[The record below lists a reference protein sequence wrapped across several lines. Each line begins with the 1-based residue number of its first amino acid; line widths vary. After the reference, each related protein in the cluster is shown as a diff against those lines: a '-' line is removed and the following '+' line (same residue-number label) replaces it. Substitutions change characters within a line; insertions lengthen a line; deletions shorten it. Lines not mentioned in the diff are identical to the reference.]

1 MSGASPLRVG
11 VVGLGFMGA
20 THVRAYLRAERAG
33 VCRLVAVCDRSPQRT
48 ERLGATGGNLDL
60 DVGAGETADLRSV
73 RRYTDAAAL
82 LADAEVD
89 AVSVCTHT
97 PTHVELSIAAVRAGK
112 HVLVEKP
119 VAIRSAEVERLIAA
133 VAGSGRVVMPAMCM
147 RFWPGWTWLKE
158 RIADGGYGRVQSAV
172 FRRLGSAP
180 TWAPEFYGDAGQT
193 GGVMFDLHL
202 HDADFIRWCFGAP
215 EAVCSAGDG
224 DHVTTLYRYERGPAH
239 VVAEAGW
246 RHAPGFGFRMQY
258 VVRFETAT
266 AEFDLSKSPPLTL
279 HRDGRQEAINL
290 PDEGGYDGEV
300 RHFIDAVRSSTSP
313 VCTLEDARVVTRLL
327 EAEVESL
334 RGNAVIKTLSQDHQG
349 GAK

>member
-1 MSGASPLRVG
+1 MSGAPPLRAG
-11 VVGLGFMGA
+11 VIGLGFMGA

-33 VCRLVAVCDRSPQRT
+33 VCRLVAVCDRDPQRA
-48 ERLGATGGNLDL
+48 ERLGATGGNLDPGG
-60 DVGAGETADLRSV
+60 GAGETANLRRV

-82 LADAEVD
+82 LSDAEVD

-119 VAIRSAEVERLIAA
+119 VAIRSSEVERLIAG
-133 VAGSGRVVMPAMCM
+133 VEGSGRVVMPAMCM
-147 RFWPGWTWLKE
+147 RFWPGWAWLKE

-202 HDADFIRWCFGAP
+202 HDADFIRWCFGDP
-215 EAVCSAGDG
+215 DAVCSAGDG

-258 VVRFETAT
+258 VVRFEAAT

-279 HRDGRQEAINL
+279 HRDGQQEAIDL

-300 RHFIDAVRSSTSP
+300 RHFVEAARSSGSP

-327 EAEVESL
+327 EAELESL
-334 RGNAVIKTLSQDHQG
+334 HRKAVIKTRLQDSRG